1 MSTFA
6 LSVRNKESHM
16 STTFSRLELQEIAKY
31 HRLLLWSILAAFVA
45 NLSRL
50 YLGDQPIGLLV
61 YFPAAAFQIFMIYKL
76 GTSLKLSVVWMV
88 LLMVGLFLPFMGL
101 LILLSIHDKAMKA
114 MKAAG
119 VKVGFMGADPNSI

>member
-1 MSTFA
+1 
-6 LSVRNKESHM
+6 M

-31 HRLLLWSILAAFVA
+31 HRLLLWSILAALVA
-45 NLSRL
+45 NLSHL
-50 YLGDQPIGLLV
+50 SLGDQPIGLLV
-61 YFPAAAFQIFMIYKL
+61 YFSAAAFQIFTLYNL

>member
-1 MSTFA
+1 
-6 LSVRNKESHM
+6 M

-45 NLSRL
+45 NLSRFS
-50 YLGDQPIGLLV
+50 LGDQPIGLLV
-61 YFPAAAFQIFMIYKL
+61 YFLAAAFQIFALYKL

>member
-16 STTFSRLELQEIAKY
+16 STNFSRLELQEIAKY
-31 HRLLLWSILAAFVA
+31 HRLLLWSILAAVVA
-45 NLSRL
+45 NLSPL
-50 YLGDQPIGLLV
+50 SLGDQPIGLLI
-61 YFPAAAFQIFMIYKL
+61 YFAAAAFQIFTIYKL

-88 LLMVGLFLPFMGL
+88 LLMVGLFLPFMGV
-101 LILLSIHDKAMKA
+101 LILLSIHDKA

>member
-6 LSVRNKESHM
+6 FSVRNKESHM

-31 HRLLLWSILAAFVA
+31 HRLLLWSILVGFVA
-45 NLSRL
+45 NLFRL
-50 YLGDQPIGLLV
+50 YLGEQPIGLVV
-61 YFPAAAFQIFMIYKL
+61 YFAAAAFQIFTVYKL

-88 LLMVGLFLPFMGL
+88 LLMVGLFLPFIGL

>member
-16 STTFSRLELQEIAKY
+16 SKNFSRLELQEIAKY
-31 HRLLLWSILAAFVA
+31 HRLLLWSTLAVFVA
-45 NLSRL
+45 KLSRL
-50 YLGDQPIGLLV
+50 SLGDQPIGLLV
-61 YFPAAAFQIFMIYKL
+61 YFLAAAFQIFALYKL
-76 GTSLKLSVVWMV
+76 GSSLKHSVVCMV
-88 LLMVGLFLPFMGL
+88 LLMVGLFVPLLSL
-101 LILLSIHDKAMKA
+101 LILLSIHDKAMKT

>member
-1 MSTFA
+1 
-6 LSVRNKESHM
+6 M

-31 HRLLLWSILAAFVA
+31 HRLLLWSILAAVVA
-45 NLSRL
+45 NLSPL
-50 YLGDQPIGLLV
+50 SLGDQPIGLLI
-61 YFPAAAFQIFMIYKL
+61 YFAAAAFQIFTIYKL

-88 LLMVGLFLPFMGL
+88 LLMVGLFLPFMGV
-101 LILLSIHDKAMKA
+101 LILLSIQDKA